1 MFVLDALYPA
11 PFLPRHH
18 VTPGANQCSLAVP
31 MSKTPTNNPTT
42 PNPFSCY
49 YLLPKGLMFPPI
61 LQRLQSI
68 LTLPSQERQN
78 IAEKR
83 QNGPMLHSLSKRLMG
98 PSRWPQSMVCLM
110 MMITSQVVA
119 LQCSYTLAPCLSVC
133 YSETTQSS
141 PICLCV
147 MFSNMT
153 DNIKFCFLSICEA
166 WRVSEELPIHVDVS
180 THSIRY

>member
-1 MFVLDALYPA
+1 MFVLNALYPA

-31 MSKTPTNNPTT
+31 MSKTPNNQPHHPQLLLLLLSTTIRVNVPPT
-42 PNPFSCY
+42 
-49 YLLPKGLMFPPI
+49 
-61 LQRLQSI
+61 LQCLQSI
-68 LTLPSQERQN
+68 LTLPSKERQN

-98 PSRWPQSMVCLM
+98 PSWWPQSIVWLT

-119 LQCSYTLAPCLSVC
+119 LQCSYTLALVCPFAIQKQPRAHLFPCVS
-133 YSETTQSS
+133 
-141 PICLCV
+141 CLV
-147 MFSNMT
+147 TWQIISNAV
-153 DNIKFCFLSICEA
+153 FLSICEA
-166 WRVSEELPIHVDVS
+166 WRVSEELPIQVDMS